1 VANLQKLPVLERR
14 GTLLRA
20 CVTIGAFAIG
30 LLYGRYKLASTFPSY
45 DDEGYFLLSLKHY
58 FAGGHLYTEVFSQYG
73 PIYFFIQKILFRL
86 LQLPVN
92 HDAGRLVTL
101 ICWLLSAGLAGYFI
115 YRVSKNTILASAAG
129 LASMWLMR
137 VVSEE
142 PGHPQQIILP
152 IFMLACCASVSAGPI
167 GLLLLGG
174 LGAALL
180 FTKINVGIFFFAAC
194 ALVLVCR
201 FPAGRIRAIGA
212 FFLFAYAAGLPLI
225 LMHRDLSQW
234 ARGYCLVAIVCGI
247 STFFAGLVTT
257 PPSSKPMRS
266 VLYTVAGAVSVS
278 VIVIAGTMW
287 EGMSLRT
294 LLEGVL
300 WGPLKHPGVFE
311 IPLGVSTGKALFLAL
326 VSACI
331 AGLYRFRDHW
341 QAHPD
346 WVNAL
351 RCIIG
356 LCVIGLLI
364 ADPSSDFFRAAL
376 PSVVILLPIGLIPAK
391 NGLWPQSDCVP
402 RLFVASLAATQ
413 FLQPYPV
420 AGSQTH
426 IAAVPLLLWAFLC
439 VHDGANGFFRLAR
452 LKADWLEQTYS
463 KESILGSVIV
473 CTIPLLM
480 HHHGALHRH
489 SYTVPLSLPGA
500 SSLNLSMDEVDTY
513 QVLAKD
519 IQTNCDVLFTMP
531 GMGSFNFW
539 SEVPTPNGFNLTAW
553 MKGLSLD
560 QQQEILQILQGDPK
574 ACVIYNADLIGFW
587 KTTPDDLEKLP
598 LARYI
603 LYQMPK
609 VSRKQGYEI
618 RVHPQRSSP
627 WIEANPRSSP

>member
-1 VANLQKLPVLERR
+1 M
-14 GTLLRA
+14 
-20 CVTIGAFAIG
+20 
-30 LLYGRYKLASTFPSY
+30 LATTFRPY

-58 FAGGHLYTEVFSQYG
+58 FAGGHLYTKVFSQYG
-73 PIYFFIQKILFRL
+73 PFYFFIQKILFGL

-115 YRVSKNTILASAAG
+115 YRVSKNTVLASAAG
-129 LASMWLMR
+129 LGSMLLMR

-180 FTKINVGIFFFAAC
+180 FTKINVGIFFLAAC

-234 ARGYCLVAIVCGI
+234 ARGYCLVAIVCGV
-247 STFFAGLVTT
+247 STFFAGLLAT
-257 PPSSKPMRS
+257 PPSSRPMRS
-266 VLYTVAGAVSVS
+266 VLYTIAGAVSVS

-311 IPLGVSTGKALFLAL
+311 IPLGVSAGKALFLAL

-331 AGLYRFRDHW
+331 GGLYRFRDQW

-364 ADPSSDFFRAAL
+364 ADPSSDFFRLAL
-376 PSVVILLPIGLIPAK
+376 PYVVILLPIGLIPAK

-402 RLFVASLAATQ
+402 RLFVAGLAATQ

-420 AGSQTH
+420 AGSQTN
-426 IAAVPLLLWAFLC
+426 IAAVLILLWAFLC
-439 VHDGANGFFRLAR
+439 VHDGASGLFYLAR
-452 LKADWLEQTYS
+452 QKADWQEMICS
-463 KESILGSVIV
+463 RESILGGLVI
-473 CTIPLLM
+473 CTIPIVM
-480 HHHGALHRH
+480 FYSGGLHRH
-489 SYTVPLSLPGA
+489 YHAPSLSLPGA
-500 SSLNLSMDEVDTY
+500 SSLHLSMGEEDTY
-513 QVLAKD
+513 QALAKD
-519 IQTNCDVLFTMP
+519 IRTNCNLLFTMP

-539 SEVPTPNGFNLTAW
+539 SEVPTPNGLNLTAW
-553 MKGLSLD
+553 MKGLTLE
-560 QQQEILQILQGDPK
+560 QQQQILEILQRDAK
-574 ACVIYNADLIGFW
+574 ACVIYNADLIRFW
-587 KTTPDDLEKLP
+587 NTTPDDLEKLP
-598 LARYI
+598 LAHYI
-603 LYQMPK
+603 LYEMPT

-627 WIEANPRSSP
+627 WIEGDARSSP

>member
-1 VANLQKLPVLERR
+1 M
-14 GTLLRA
+14 RA
-20 CVTIGAFAIG
+20 CVAIGASVIG
-30 LLYGRYKLASTFPSY
+30 LLYGRYMLATTFRYY

-73 PIYFFIQKILFRL
+73 PFYFFIQKILFRL

-115 YRVSKNTILASAAG
+115 YRVSRNTVLASAAG
-129 LASMWLMR
+129 LTSMLLMR

-152 IFMLACCASVSAGPI
+152 IFMLACCASVSAEPI

-180 FTKINVGIFFFAAC
+180 FTKINVGIFFLAAC

-201 FPAGRIRAIGA
+201 FPAGRFRVIGA
-212 FFLFAYAAGLPLI
+212 FFWFAYAVGLPLI
-225 LMHRDLSQW
+225 LMHRDLSEW
-234 ARGYCLVAIVCGI
+234 ARGYCFVAIVCGV
-247 STFFAGLVTT
+247 STFIAGLLTT

-266 VLYTVAGAVSVS
+266 VLYTIVGAVSVS
-278 VIVIAGTMW
+278 VIVIVGAMW
-287 EGMSLRT
+287 EGMSLTT
-294 LLEGVL
+294 LLEGIL
-300 WGPLKHPGVFE
+300 WAPLKHPGVFE
-311 IPLGVSTGKALFLAL
+311 IPLRLSTERAFFLVL

-331 AGLYRFRDHW
+331 ASLYWFRNRWH
-341 QAHPD
+341 AYPD
-346 WVNAL
+346 WVDGL
-351 RCIIG
+351 RCIVG

-364 ADPSSDFFRAAL
+364 TNPSSSHFRLTL
-376 PSVVILLPIGLIPAK
+376 PYIVVLLPLGLIPTK
-391 NGLWPQSDCVP
+391 SSLWPQTDCLP

-413 FLQPYPV
+413 FLQLYPV
-420 AGSQTH
+420 AGSQTN

-439 VHDGANGFFRLAR
+439 VHDGANGFFRLAAP
-452 LKADWLEQTYS
+452 KADWLEQTCS
-463 KESILGSVIV
+463 KESILGGVIV
-473 CTIPLLM
+473 CAIPLLM
-480 HHHGALHRH
+480 LHDGTLHRH
-489 SYTVPLSLPGA
+489 YHALSLSLPGA
-500 SSLNLSMDEVDTY
+500 SSLHLSMGEEDTY

-519 IQTNCDVLFTMP
+519 IQTNCNVLFTMP

-539 SEVPTPNGFNLTAW
+539 SEVPTPNGLNLTAW

-560 QQQEILQILQGDPK
+560 QQQEILQILQRDPK

-603 LYQMPK
+603 LYEMPK